1 MFPKAHAAAYVMMA
15 WRIAWFKVFIPL
27 AYYAAFFSIRA
38 TAFSYETMCMGR
50 DRLDFYL
57 EELRKKGDEASKKE
71 QDSIRD
77 MRIVQEMYAR
87 GFEFLPIDIY
97 KSHANRFQI
106 IDGKLLP
113 PLNSIDG
120 MGDKAAEAVVEA
132 AKKGKFLS
140 KDDFR
145 DRTKVSKT
153 VIDLMDDLG
162 LFGDIP
168 QSNQF
173 SLFDVVV

>member
-1 MFPKAHAAAYVMMA
+1 MLITLPFSAYVQLL
-15 WRIAWFKVFIPL
+15 FD
-27 AYYAAFFSIRA
+27 
-38 TAFSYETMCMGR
+38 ETMCMGR

-106 IDGKLLP
+106 IDGSCFLP
-113 PLNSIDG
+113 
-120 MGDKAAEAVVEA
+120 
-132 AKKGKFLS
+132 
-140 KDDFR
+140 
-145 DRTKVSKT
+145 
-153 VIDLMDDLG
+153 
-162 LFGDIP
+162 
-168 QSNQF
+168 
-173 SLFDVVV
+173 